1 VAHAAPLTAAF
12 LDALL
17 LRCWLQ
23 GQLYVF
29 SSVMVFHANLLAV
42 IKVERIQF
50 KVRGPASRH

>member
-1 VAHAAPLTAAF
+1 MLFPVKLTAAMVCV
-12 LDALL
+12 A
-17 LRCWLQ
+17 CVQ

-50 KVRGPASRH
+50 KVRGA

>member
-1 VAHAAPLTAAF
+1 VAS
-12 LDALL
+12 LL
-17 LRCWLQ
+17 GCCLQ

-50 KVRGPASRH
+50 KVRHCWQLVRL